1 MNTPRHQSDRDDRLA
16 SLLDEQRRVRRR
28 RRLTG
33 ASTAS
38 VLVAALAA
46 GFLWSLGPGQQS
58 GPPKPAPVATGVHEQ
73 FPGVVEDKSRELAV
87 VERVRGAQ
95 PRIIER
101 ALPRKLKV
109 ERITDVDLLIA
120 MRRQGVSAG
129 ILRIGDRTEIALNT
143 PDERGLFVFPD
154 DSAE

>member
-46 GFLWSLGPGQQS
+46 GFLWSLRPGQQS
-58 GPPKPAPVATGVHEQ
+58 GPTRPTPVATGVQ
-73 FPGVVEDKSRELAV
+73 AQSPGFVEDTSRDLAI

-154 DSAE
+154 DSPQ